1 MEYKHI
7 SLLDTTRERE
17 NPKHAEGKV
26 FFFFALKIKKKRQNL
41 EPWWREGLR
50 GFRTARTYP

>member
-26 FFFFALKIKKKRQNL
+26 FFFALKIKKKGKIL
-41 EPWWREGLR
+41 SR
-50 GFRTARTYP
+50 GGGRD